1 MEVGFAL
8 ANLAGKE
15 IKAIEKDE
23 ELFRDEERFKDYM
36 FENEQLFKQMLMV
49 FKWYFFIPYLTI
61 RKDTLDYSI
70 SY

>member
-1 MEVGFAL
+1 MLIVVNERIFRLMEVGFAL

-23 ELFRDEERFKDYM
+23 ELFKDEERFKDYM

-49 FKWYFFIPYLTI
+49 FK
-61 RKDTLDYSI
+61 
-70 SY
+70 